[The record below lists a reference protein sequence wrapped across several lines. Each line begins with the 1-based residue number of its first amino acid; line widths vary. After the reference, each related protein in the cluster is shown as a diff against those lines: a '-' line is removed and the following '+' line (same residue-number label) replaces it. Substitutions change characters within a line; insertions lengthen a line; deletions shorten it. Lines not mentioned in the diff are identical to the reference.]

1 MSNERRSSERK
12 RLLLEAKWESM
23 SRAHEARVDDVSL
36 GGCFVNTYGHVE
48 PNEEIN
54 LQLELPSGEWLSLR
68 GHVAS
73 YQPGVGFGMAFDS
86 LSEGQSATLKELI
99 ATSEERRI

>member
-1 MSNERRSSERK
+1 MANERRSSQRK

-23 SRAHEARVDDVSL
+23 SRTHEARVDDVSL
-36 GGCFVNTYGHVE
+36 GGCFVNTFGRVE

-54 LQLELPSGEWLSLR
+54 LQIELPSGEWLSLS

-86 LSEGQSATLKELI
+86 LSEEQLAKLEELI
-99 ATSEERRI
+99 ATSEDRRI